1 MSDLGWF
8 AAFAF
13 VAFVMIVVS
22 GWMAWFSRC
31 AMKAHKSQMEDM
43 VLEMRK
49 IIDEGDQELPRKSEQ
64 AVTEG

>member
-8 AAFAF
+8 ASFA
-13 VAFVMIVVS
+13 VVGLIMIVVS
-22 GWMAWFSRC
+22 GWMAWFSRR

-49 IIDEGDQELPRKSEQ
+49 IIDKGDRELLPES
-64 AVTEG
+64 

>member
-8 AAFAF
+8 ASFA
-13 VAFVMIVVS
+13 VVGLIMIVVS
-22 GWMAWFSRC
+22 GWMAWFSRR

-49 IIDEGDQELPRKSEQ
+49 IIAKGDRELPPES
-64 AVTEG
+64 

>member
-8 AAFAF
+8 ASFA
-13 VAFVMIVVS
+13 VVGLIMIVVS
-22 GWMAWFSRC
+22 GWMAWFSRR

-49 IIDEGDQELPRKSEQ
+49 IIDKGDQELPPES
-64 AVTEG
+64 

>member
-8 AAFAF
+8 ASFAV
-13 VAFVMIVVS
+13 VALIMIVVS
-22 GWMAWFSRC
+22 GWMAWFSRR

-49 IIDEGDQELPRKSEQ
+49 IIDKGDQELPPES
-64 AVTEG
+64 